1 MSGYATCRSGNSSE
15 SLSQTTH
22 HHSMALSP
30 ATLDAFELQRAKD
43 EYALMD
49 IAIGLDAAIRVYMQ
63 RKGAVNL
70 DVFLDKLDE
79 QLVRFPI
86 MVHSSLLIQ
95 IL

>member
-1 MSGYATCRSGNSSE
+1 
-15 SLSQTTH
+15 
-22 HHSMALSP
+22 MALSP